1 MCACWSLR
9 RVRLFATPQTV
20 ARPAPL
26 SRGFSRQE
34 YWSRLPCPPP
44 GDLPNPGTE
53 PWSPALQA
61 DSLLFQLQGSPVT
74 HRHSFLNVLFH
85 YSLSQDTEFSSL
97 CTVGP
102 WCRAILHRTFT
113 SASPELPVLPSPPL
127 LPLGTTGLSPVSA
140 SLFLF
145 KRAICQIPS
154 ITDIIWYLSF
164 SFGFNS
170 LSMMHPCYCKWH
182 DFILFND

>member
-1 MCACWSLR
+1 MCVCWSLH

-20 ARPAPL
+20 ARQAPL

-34 YWSRLPCPPP
+34 YWSRLPCSPP
-44 GDLPNPGTE
+44 GGLPNPGTE

-61 DSLLFQLQGSPVT
+61 DSLPFQLQGSPVT
-74 HRHSFLNVLFH
+74 HRYSFLNALFH

-102 WCRAILHRTFT
+102 WCRSILHRTFT

-127 LPLGTTGLSPVSA
+127 LPWDHRSVPCVCESVSVQA
-140 SLFLF
+140 CHMSDPIYTWYMVFVFLFL
-145 KRAICQIPS
+145 
-154 ITDIIWYLSF
+154 T
-164 SFGFNS
+164 
-170 LSMMHPCYCKWH
+170 
-182 DFILFND
+182 